1 MLYRD
6 EINSL
11 QIELSRTQAGP
22 GRTGKQEKEQ
32 TSRNHVPSF
41 QPISVKHRFI
51 FHIST
56 LPKSCCYTP
65 NIKRTS
71 TFYRDALVPNILPVM
86 LPVTPWYGNFPKF
99 TTLVTISMLL
109 LGAAG
114 TFDQNAVG
122 LPNPI
127 AIRSTHTN
135 QQRTQIRPQSDF
147 TKMHTQYTSQIENLY
162 SKRVRICSLV

>member
-1 MLYRD
+1 MKMAKMGVFPKNLWLVKNVLAGQTVKKF
-6 EINSL
+6 EWSMTGQPVTNS
-11 QIELSRTQAGP
+11 P
-22 GRTGKQEKEQ
+22 
-32 TSRNHVPSF
+32 PY
-41 QPISVKHRFI
+41 
-51 FHIST
+51 
-56 LPKSCCYTP
+56 YTP